1 MVKLKR
7 DLADFNAHFDSWFS
21 ETTLY
26 DNGAIENTLARMK
39 ENGYTYEKMV
49 LHGYAR
55 LILKMIKTVF

>member
-39 ENGYTYEKMV
+39 KTVIRTKKMV

>member
-1 MVKLKR
+1 M
-7 DLADFNAHFDSWFS
+7 HFDSWFS